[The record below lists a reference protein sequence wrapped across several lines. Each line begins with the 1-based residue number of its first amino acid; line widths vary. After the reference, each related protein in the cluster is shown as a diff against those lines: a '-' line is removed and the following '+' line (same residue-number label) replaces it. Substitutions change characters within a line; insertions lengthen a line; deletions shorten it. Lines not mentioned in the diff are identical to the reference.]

1 MAYGACSYLIN
12 DIEEKVYLEFMS
24 TVKFC
29 NVNRTFFITPATTK
43 CIKIALG
50 MLR

>member
-12 DIEEKVYLEFMS
+12 DIEENLEYICQPPS
-24 TVKFC
+24 LQC
-29 NVNRTFFITPATTK
+29 EQNFFFSTPATTK